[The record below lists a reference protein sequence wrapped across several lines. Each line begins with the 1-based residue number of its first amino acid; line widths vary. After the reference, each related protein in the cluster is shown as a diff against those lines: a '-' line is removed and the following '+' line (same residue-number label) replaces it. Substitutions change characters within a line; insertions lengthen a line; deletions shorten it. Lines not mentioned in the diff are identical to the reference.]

1 MLIHIFKTWK
11 ISECFL
17 TLEVFFYEQHTIVKH
32 ILLSKIALIK
42 SFWSKIPC
50 DLCWLALNVRLKWF
64 WALRFS
70 EVNKWLHAF
79 DLSHLH
85 RLLSVFS
92 SIVTLVRNNQYFLN
106 MNSEH
111 SINTRKCESNECAQS
126 QESKMLKI
134 VYRFAHFSSNFII
147 FCVKTNK
154 RITETKQF
162 ERNIWN
168 KWHSSRQ
175 LSLFI
180 IGG

>member
-79 DLSHLH
+79 DLTHLH

-92 SIVTLVRNNQYFLN
+92 SIVTLVGI
-106 MNSEH
+106 
-111 SINTRKCESNECAQS
+111 INIFWTWTVNTRLIRKCESNECAQS
-126 QESKMLKI
+126 KESKMLKI